1 MLKAKASFAYKEHG
15 TLKGVNAPPEGTRY
29 AHASESAART
39 RTVSTLR
46 ALFVSWGYENVDVPV
61 LERFDL
67 AHPVTERA
75 FKLTGPEGELLALRA
90 DYTTALAKLVRF
102 NYGPSLTGLLR
113 LQYSGQLWQTVVPDL
128 ARTREFTQVGLELI
142 GVSGARADAEL
153 IHLARE
159 AVRAVG
165 LAPRVEIG
173 NPGFVRQLFE
183 LAELPPELQDAAA
196 DAIDRKDQAT
206 LAALL
211 APLKLAP
218 ELARALL
225 GVADLYGDLR
235 VLAAARALAPWPETA
250 AACDHLEA
258 VLTEFEDSSELLLD
272 LGMARRLSYY
282 TGVTFRAYTFDFG
295 QPLLGGGRYDGALLP
310 VAAGFAI
317 GLERLLSALPEVT
330 GDTPPIAV
338 SLDDDGARR
347 LRGAGYRVERA
358 LTGDVTALRAYA
370 KVREIPYLLLESG
383 LEPLTLERPFY
394 EQLAL
399 LLDTEHV

>member
-1 MLKAKASFAYKEHG
+1 VKL
-15 TLKGVNAPPEGTRY
+15 APPEGTRY
-29 AHASESAART
+29 AHATESAART

-46 ALFVSWGYENVDVPV
+46 ALFSSWGYESVDVPV
-61 LERFDL
+61 LERFDPT
-67 AHPVTERA
+67 HPVAERS
-75 FKLTGPEGELLALRA
+75 FKLSGPEGELLSLRA
-90 DYTTALAKLVRF
+90 DYTFALAKLVRF
-102 NYGPSLTGLLR
+102 NYPDGLSGPLR
-113 LQYSGQLWQTVVPDL
+113 LQYSGQLWRTVVPDI
-128 ARTREFTQVGLELI
+128 ARTREFTQLGLELV

-173 NPGFVRQLFE
+173 NPGFVRQLFD
-183 LAELPPELQDAAA
+183 LAELSPELQGAAA

-206 LAALL
+206 LQALL
-211 APLKLAP
+211 GPLKLAP
-218 ELARALL
+218 DLERALL
-225 GVADLYGDLR
+225 GVPDLYGDVRILQ
-235 VLAAARALAPWPETA
+235 AARELTPWPETS

-272 LGMARRLSYY
+272 LGMARRLAYY

-310 VAAGFAI
+310 LAAGFAI

-330 GDTPPIAV
+330 GNAPPIAV
-338 SLDDDGARR
+338 SLADGPARR

-358 LTGDVTALRAYA
+358 LTSDVAELRAYA
-370 KVREIPYLLLESG
+370 RARGIPYLLLESG
-383 LEPLTLERPFY
+383 LEPLTPERPFF
-394 EQLAL
+394 EQLTAL
-399 LLDTEHV
+399 LTPEHV